1 MSNFLTNDTKVIIL
15 LCGFFGNDKSIK
27 PLSLGKYNSIARWL
41 HSNKM
46 RPEDLLEK
54 ENVKNAAKAAD
65 IDLEYLNKL
74 LERGVQLGFAVEE
87 WHRNGIWI
95 ISRSDNDYPTR
106 YKKHLKEQAPPLL
119 FGVGDRSLLNIGGIG
134 IIGSRNV
141 DEEGICFAK
150 EAAEVCA
157 KNNIPVISGG
167 ARGVDQIAM
176 TSSLNIGGITIG
188 VLAEELFKTSLERGY
203 RNAIAEGKLVLISH
217 CHPNARFNV
226 GTAMARNKLI
236 YALSDYSLVVS
247 SEFNKGGTWA
257 GAVEELNRE
266 NAIPVFV
273 RAGENIPLGNKRLL
287 ELGAVEWPNEVSSYN
302 LKSQLDELLT
312 HSIKKYNKRKDLNL
326 FNMDELSTSRVDQ
339 IETIQNEYISVDH
352 DENMLS
358 QNLIYNAVL
367 PILLSQLES
376 ASTID
381 ELIKTLNVSK
391 TQLEIWLVQA
401 IEDGLIKKLSKPS
414 RYIKI

>member
-1 MSNFLTNDTKVIIL
+1 MSDFLTNDTKVIIL

-54 ENVKNAAKAAD
+54 ENVKNVAKATE
-65 IDLEYLNKL
+65 IDFEYLNKL
-74 LERGVQLGFAVEE
+74 LERGVQLGFAIEE

-119 FGVGDRSLLNIGGIG
+119 FGIGDRSLLNVGGIG
-134 IIGSRNV
+134 IVGSRNV
-141 DEEGICFAK
+141 DEEGNIFAK

-236 YALSDYSLVVS
+236 YALSDYSLIVS
-247 SEFNKGGTWA
+247 AEFNKGGTWA

-273 RAGENIPLGNKRLL
+273 RTGENIPLGNKRLL
-287 ELGAVEWPNEVSSYN
+287 ELGAVEWPKNDVLDD

-312 HSIKKYNKRKDLNL
+312 HSIKKNDKRKDLNL
-326 FNMDELSTSRVDQ
+326 FNIDELNISQSDK
-339 IETIQNEYISVDH
+339 IETIQNNCISADIGKNLVSH
-352 DENMLS
+352 
-358 QNLIYNAVL
+358 NLIYNAVL
-367 PILLSQLES
+367 PILLSQLET
-376 ASTID
+376 ASTVD
-381 ELIKTLNVSK
+381 ELKKILNVSK
-391 TQLEIWLVQA
+391 TQLETWLIKA
-401 IEDGLIKKLSKPS
+401 NEDGKIKKLIRPS
-414 RYIKI
+414 RYIKV